1 LTLNKKMFLLL
12 KLDLSTLTVYF
23 GIQTIIEKVAWNK
36 SSLLLEIQKLNT
48 QTLQLFMKIIK
59 TESIYKSN

>member
-1 LTLNKKMFLLL
+1 MIFDKM
-12 KLDLSTLTVYF
+12 
-23 GIQTIIEKVAWNK
+23 TIIEKVAWNK